1 MTFVSDLEPKSLWR
15 HFDQILT
22 IPRGSKEEDRIRAY
36 VVAHAEKLELPF
48 QVDGT
53 GNVVVSKPATEG
65 YEDSPVTILQSHL
78 DMVNEKN
85 SDVDHDFD
93 QDPIQPREDG
103 DYLTASGTTLGSDNG
118 IGVSAMLA
126 IMEADDLVHGPLEL
140 LFTID
145 EETGLT
151 GASNLD
157 PEMLQGRRL
166 INLDSEEEGSLCVG
180 CAGGADSAL
189 SLPISKMPAPEGS
202 VALKVELKGL
212 KGGHSGIDIHLQR
225 GNATQLLTRALWAVG
240 QNTAFHLASLEG
252 GNKHNAVPREA
263 AAIVVLADQDRAAF
277 EAGVTGTLEAIQEE
291 FRPAEPGAQFSISQ
305 NEVPDEVWDHDSTGK
320 VMALVVA
327 LPHGVISMSYDIP
340 GLVETSTNLAT
351 VKPQNGTVEIG
362 LSSRS
367 SVASALEALR
377 QRIRSAASLA
387 GASVEEG
394 DGYPGWK
401 PDLQS
406 ELLQVVRQVHER
418 ELGTD
423 PKIEAIHAGLECGL
437 IGEMIPGMDM
447 ISFGPQIEFP
457 HSPDERVHVASV
469 DRFFKLLAATLKDLA
484 SAS

>member
-1 MTFVSDLEPKSLWR
+1 
-15 HFDQILT
+15 
-22 IPRGSKEEDRIRAY
+22 
-36 VVAHAEKLELPF
+36 LPF

-469 DRFFKLLAATLKDLA
+469 DRFYKLLAATLKDLA